1 MSNLIKYVIMEQIQL
16 ISVRTE
22 KSNRSENNVWVVSTP
37 EFEDKFC
44 RNALKALRYAF
55 FLKRGTGRRIADEA
69 FQSLIEAVKERKSQT
84 QESANS

>member
-1 MSNLIKYVIMEQIQL
+1 MEQIQL

-55 FLKRGTGRRIADEA
+55 FL
-69 FQSLIEAVKERKSQT
+69 
-84 QESANS
+84 